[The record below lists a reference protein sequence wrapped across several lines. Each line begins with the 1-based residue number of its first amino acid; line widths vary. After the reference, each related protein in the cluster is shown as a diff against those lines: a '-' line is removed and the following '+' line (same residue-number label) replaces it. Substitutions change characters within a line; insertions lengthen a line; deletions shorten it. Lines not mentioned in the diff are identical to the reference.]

1 MALDAM
7 QLNTIPHTFSLTLFF
22 TSSFTSYDPSSFEG
36 DASHFDF
43 FGVWFLRPSQLSAAR
58 LTQATTFT
66 SLDKQLNLFTSK
78 RFLIAELASD
88 TLSATSPC
96 LISGSVSESSA
107 LVCSWV
113 VTPRHLFT

>member
-58 LTQATTFT
+58 LTPATTFT
-66 SLDKQLNLFTSK
+66 RLDKQLNLLTSK
-78 RFLIAELASD
+78 RFLKAEFESA
-88 TLSATSPC
+88 TLSTTSPC
-96 LISGSVSESSA
+96 LISGSPPDQQQPIRS
-107 LVCSWV
+107 
-113 VTPRHLFT
+113 HLGVWT